1 MRSTGRKTSL
11 ICFAMLGAL
20 LFSGCDAAAQQSQ
33 LPAEAR
39 LMLESLETAEEEEP
53 VLEAHE
59 TLRNQLIS
67 TLNLNRTSEQ
77 RITSSWS
84 LDTSADF
91 LMDIVLQNPLDYY
104 VGEGKYALT
113 QFLGDPMDEATCNSV
128 SSYAFIYDGSFSST
142 QMATIALELLSHS
155 YFTEHLSEVDQCISN
170 LSVVHGGSGELSAWL
185 ILVQTTDPEAAS

>member
-1 MRSTGRKTSL
+1 MRSTGRKTRL
-11 ICFAMLGAL
+11 ICFAMLGTL

-39 LMLESLETAEEEEP
+39 LMLERLETAEEEAP

-77 RITSSWS
+77 RISSSWS

-91 LMDIVLQNPLDYY
+91 LLDIVLQNPLDYY
-104 VGEGKYALT
+104 VGEGEYALT
-113 QFLGDPMDEATCNSV
+113 QFLGNPTLKRV
-128 SSYAFIYDGSFSST
+128 SSYAFIYHGSYSSA
-142 QMATIALELLSHS
+142 QMAAIALELLSNS
-155 YFTEHLSEVDQCISN
+155 PFTEHLLDIDQCISN

-185 ILVQTTDPEAAS
+185 ILVQATDLPVL

>member
-1 MRSTGRKTSL
+1 MRSTGRKTRL

-67 TLNLNRTSEQ
+67 TLNLSRTSEQ

-84 LDTSADF
+84 LDSSADF
-91 LMDIVLQNPLDYY
+91 LLDIVLQNPVNYY
-104 VGEGKYALT
+104 TDEGEYALT
-113 QFLGDPMDEATCNSV
+113 QFLGDPTNEDTRYSV
-128 SSYAFIYDGSFSST
+128 YSYAFIYDGSFSSA
-142 QMATIALELLSHS
+142 QMAAIALELLSHS
-155 YFTEHLSEVDQCISN
+155 YFTEYLSDIDQYISN

-185 ILVQTTDPEAAS
+185 ILVQTVDYP